1 MKTNRELMTI
11 CEGWV
16 GGRSPDEVEVMNLRS
31 RIYSAIEAVDD
42 LSKLVS
48 EWHGEYSAEDEILAS
63 LKNIKDILEEEE

>member
-1 MKTNRELMTI
+1 MKTDRELMTI

-16 GGRSPDEVEVMNLRS
+16 GGRSPDKVESMNLRS

-48 EWHGEYSAEDEILAS
+48 EWHGEYSADFEILTS
-63 LKNIKDILEEEE
+63 LKNIKDILESED